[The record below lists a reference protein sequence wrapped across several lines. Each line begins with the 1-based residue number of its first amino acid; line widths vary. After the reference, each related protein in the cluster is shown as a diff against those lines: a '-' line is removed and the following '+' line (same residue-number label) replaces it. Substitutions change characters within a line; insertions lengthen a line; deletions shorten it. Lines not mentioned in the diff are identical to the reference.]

1 MYSRR
6 KFPEK
11 DAGKVP
17 YLAWRVGVAKDG
29 EKSLFQILRTWHH
42 HGPTWQ
48 HLQRKICWDESTMG
62 YMWQEVDHH
71 FKDMISNN
79 GWHWGKV
86 SIAILGFNLV
96 PVEDGAGMTFIGLN
110 MP

>member
-1 MYSRR
+1 
-6 KFPEK
+6 
-11 DAGKVP
+11 
-17 YLAWRVGVAKDG
+17 
-29 EKSLFQILRTWHH
+29 
-42 HGPTWQ
+42 
-48 HLQRKICWDESTMG
+48 
-62 YMWQEVDHH
+62 MWQEVDHH